1 MQHKRRIFITLALAA
16 ALGTS
21 ASAATMVY
29 TTPADFAAATKNPT
43 SIGFNGILTPPQ
55 TFANFNPLTVAGI
68 SFATPNAGTLVNVT
82 AADYYGAGSSF
93 PADFIVNSSNPG
105 NNELD
110 VTFSAPTFAFG
121 LDYGAFSGGGLGTV
135 TLSDGTSYLDT
146 SLPGLANT
154 RFVGFVSDT
163 AISSFSFV
171 ASGDAWIVED
181 LVIASPTPE
190 PQSWILAM
198 STLLLGIPV
207 ARRFGNMAR

>member
-1 MQHKRRIFITLALAA
+1 MRHTRRIFITLALAA

-21 ASAATMVY
+21 ASAATIVY
-29 TTPADFAAATKNPT
+29 TTPADFAAATENPT

-68 SFATPNAGTLVNVT
+68 SFATPNAGTAVNVT
-82 AADYYGAGSSF
+82 AADYYGAGFSF
-93 PADFIVNSSNPG
+93 PADFIVNSFNPG
-105 NNELD
+105 DNELD
-110 VTFSAPTFAFG
+110 VTFSTPTFAFG
-121 LDYGAFSGGGLGTV
+121 LDYGAFGGGGLGAM
-135 TLSDGTSYLDT
+135 TLSDGTSYLDN

-171 ASGDAWIVED
+171 ARGDAWIVED

-207 ARRFGNMAR
+207 ARRFGNTAR